1 MLGELLHTR
10 LITEDRTFGAL
21 TGGIDGKD
29 GQTTSF
35 LTEYVHAELIDR
47 GGLAGTWY
55 TTDTYTDAVATIRQT
70 LVDDL
75 LGTGLMVGVDTL
87 DKGDSLREHGD
98 IALKDAFHH
107 LCR

>member
-1 MLGELLHTR
+1 MLRQLFHTG
-10 LITEDRTFGAL
+10 LISEDRAFGTL
-21 TGGIDGKD
+21 TGRVD
-29 GQTTSF
+29 SENSEFAAF

-55 TTDTYTDAVATIRQT
+55 ATDTYTDAVATIRQT

>member
-1 MLGELLHTR
+1 MLGKFLHTR

-21 TGGIDGKD
+21 TGGIDGKN

-47 GGLAGTWY
+47 GGLASTWN
-55 TTDTYTDAVATIRQT
+55 RQT